1 MPELPDV
8 ETFKRYL
15 DSRAL
20 HQRIEAVTVKDR
32 RILRALSPQRLARSL
47 SARLF
52 QSSRRHGKLLF
63 VELEG
68 EAGWLVFHFG
78 MTGFLKYFR
87 DENEQPPHTRLRIDF
102 INGAH
107 LGFDCRRLF
116 GEVMLTDDVDA
127 YIESH
132 HIGPDA
138 LALDW
143 RQFRDC
149 LGDAGRSIKPVLM
162 DQSTIAGIGNVYSDE
177 ILFQSGIHPQ
187 AKVKALSEEALRKLY
202 RTTRNV
208 LRGAIAA
215 HAEPHRLPQSW
226 LLPHRKTAALCPR
239 CSGKIHR
246 TRIGRRS
253 TYFCPRCQG
262 KVA

>member
-20 HQRIEAVTVKDR
+20 HQRIEAVSVRDR
-32 RILRALSPQRLARSL
+32 RILRAVTPQQLTRSL
-47 SARLF
+47 RTRQF
-52 QSSRRHGKLLF
+52 QSSRCHGKLLF

-78 MTGFLKYFR
+78 MTGFLKYFK
-87 DENEQPPHTRLRIDF
+87 DEEEEPPHTRLRIDF

-116 GEVMLTDDVDA
+116 GKVMSTEDVDA
-127 YIESH
+127 FIASCH
-132 HIGPDA
+132 VGPDA
-138 LALDW
+138 LGLDW

-149 LGDAGRSIKPVLM
+149 LGDTDRLIKPVLM
-162 DQSTIAGIGNVYSDE
+162 DQSMIAGIGNVYSDE
-177 ILFQSGIHPQ
+177 ILFQSGISPRV
-187 AKVKALSEEALRKLY
+187 KVKELSEKALRKLY

-208 LRGAIAA
+208 L
-215 HAEPHRLPQSW
+215 
-226 LLPHRKTAALCPR
+226 
-239 CSGKIHR
+239 
-246 TRIGRRS
+246 
-253 TYFCPRCQG
+253 
-262 KVA
+262 